1 MPPKSEIKQFIL
13 GNYLFT
19 NDESALADDDSL
31 LKKGIV
37 DSTGML
43 ELIMH
48 IEEKYGI
55 KVAEDEMVPANL
67 DSVVLITAFL
77 ERKLAKLFHRRVR
90 DARSKSPVD
99 GRAYS

>member
-31 LKKGIV
+31 LQKGIV

-48 IEEKYGI
+48 LEEKYGI

-67 DSVVLITAFL
+67 DSVVKITAFL
-77 ERKLAKLFHRRVR
+77 ERKLAK
-90 DARSKSPVD
+90 
-99 GRAYS
+99 

>member
-1 MPPKSEIKQFIL
+1 MSLRSEIKQFIL

-19 NDESALADDDSL
+19 NDESAIADDDSL

-48 IEEKYGI
+48 VEEKYGI
-55 KVAEDEMVPANL
+55 KVAEDEMIPLNL
-67 DSVVLITAFL
+67 DSVINVTAFV
-77 ERKLAKLFHRRVR
+77 ERKLGK
-90 DARSKSPVD
+90 
-99 GRAYS
+99 

>member
-67 DSVVLITAFL
+67 DSVVNVTAFI
-77 ERKLAKLFHRRVR
+77 ERKLAK
-90 DARSKSPVD
+90 
-99 GRAYS
+99 

>member
-1 MPPKSEIKQFIL
+1 MSLRSEIKQFIL

-19 NDESALADDDSL
+19 NDESAIADDDSL

-48 IEEKYGI
+48 VEEKYGI
-55 KVAEDEMVPANL
+55 KVAEDEMIPLNL
-67 DSVVLITAFL
+67 DSVSNVTAFV
-77 ERKLAKLFHRRVR
+77 ERKLGK
-90 DARSKSPVD
+90 
-99 GRAYS
+99 

>member
-1 MPPKSEIKQFIL
+1 MSSKSEIKQFIL

-31 LKKGIV
+31 LQKGIV

-48 IEEKYGI
+48 LEEKYGI

-67 DSVVLITAFL
+67 DSVVKITAFL
-77 ERKLAKLFHRRVR
+77 ERKLAK
-90 DARSKSPVD
+90 
-99 GRAYS
+99 

>member
-1 MPPKSEIKQFIL
+1 MSPKSEIKQFIL

-67 DSVVLITAFL
+67 DSVVKITAFL
-77 ERKLAKLFHRRVR
+77 ERKLAK
-90 DARSKSPVD
+90 
-99 GRAYS
+99 

>member
-1 MPPKSEIKQFIL
+1 MSSKSEIKQFIL

-31 LKKGIV
+31 LQKGIV

-48 IEEKYGI
+48 LEEKYGI
-55 KVAEDEMVPANL
+55 KVAEDEMVPGNL
-67 DSVVLITAFL
+67 DSVVKITAFL
-77 ERKLAKLFHRRVR
+77 ERKLAK
-90 DARSKSPVD
+90 
-99 GRAYS
+99 

>member
-1 MPPKSEIKQFIL
+1 MSSKSEIKQFIL

-77 ERKLAKLFHRRVR
+77 ERKLAK
-90 DARSKSPVD
+90 
-99 GRAYS
+99 

>member
-77 ERKLAKLFHRRVR
+77 ERKLAK
-90 DARSKSPVD
+90 
-99 GRAYS
+99 

>member
-1 MPPKSEIKQFIL
+1 MSPKSEIKQFIL

-77 ERKLAKLFHRRVR
+77 ERKLAK
-90 DARSKSPVD
+90 
-99 GRAYS
+99 

>member
-1 MPPKSEIKQFIL
+1 MSPKSEIKQFIL

-48 IEEKYGI
+48 IDEKYGI

-67 DSVVLITAFL
+67 DSVVNVTAFI
-77 ERKLAKLFHRRVR
+77 ERKLAK
-90 DARSKSPVD
+90 
-99 GRAYS
+99 

>member
-1 MPPKSEIKQFIL
+1 MSLRSEIKQFIL

-19 NDESALADDDSL
+19 TDESAIADDDSL

-48 IEEKYGI
+48 VEEKYGI
-55 KVAEDEMVPANL
+55 KVAEDEMIPVNL
-67 DSVVLITAFL
+67 DSVLNVTAFV
-77 ERKLAKLFHRRVR
+77 ERKLGK
-90 DARSKSPVD
+90 
-99 GRAYS
+99 

>member
-1 MPPKSEIKQFIL
+1 MSPKSEIKQFIL

-55 KVAEDEMVPANL
+55 KVAEDEMIPANL
-67 DSVVLITAFL
+67 DSVVNVTGFI
-77 ERKLAKLFHRRVR
+77 ERKLAK
-90 DARSKSPVD
+90 
-99 GRAYS
+99 

>member
-1 MPPKSEIKQFIL
+1 MSPKSEIKQFIL

-19 NDESALADDDSL
+19 NDETALADDDSL

-48 IEEKYGI
+48 IEEQYGI
-55 KVAEDEMVPANL
+55 KVAEDEMLPANL
-67 DSVVLITAFL
+67 DSVVKITAFL
-77 ERKLAKLFHRRVR
+77 ERKLAK
-90 DARSKSPVD
+90 
-99 GRAYS
+99 